1 MTKLYVVYKNYPNYK
16 AILKGFIFDKKLAT
30 TYCQTFN
37 SLYAKDFQYILSFE
51 ELDVV

>member
-1 MTKLYVVYKNYPNYK
+1 MLVKLYVIYKNYPNRK
-16 AILKGFIFDKKLAT
+16 SILKGLFDKKLAT

>member
-1 MTKLYVVYKNYPNYK
+1 MTKLYVVYKNHPNRK
-16 AILKGFIFDKKLAT
+16 LVFKGFFDKYLAT

-37 SLYAKDFQYILSFE
+37 FHYAKDFQYILSFE

>member
-1 MTKLYVVYKNYPNYK
+1 MLVKLYVIYKNYPDRK
-16 AILKGFIFDKKLAT
+16 SILKGLFDKYLAT

-37 SLYAKDFQYILSFE
+37 FHYAKDFQYILSFE

>member
-1 MTKLYVVYKNYPNYK
+1 MLVKLYVIYKNYPNRK
-16 AILKGFIFDKKLAT
+16 SILKGLFDKDLAT
-30 TYCQTFN
+30 SYCRFFN

>member
-1 MTKLYVVYKNYPNYK
+1 MTKLYVVYKNYPNRK
-16 AILKGFIFDKKLAT
+16 LVFKGFFDKYLAT

-37 SLYAKDFQYILSFE
+37 FHYAKDFQYILSFE